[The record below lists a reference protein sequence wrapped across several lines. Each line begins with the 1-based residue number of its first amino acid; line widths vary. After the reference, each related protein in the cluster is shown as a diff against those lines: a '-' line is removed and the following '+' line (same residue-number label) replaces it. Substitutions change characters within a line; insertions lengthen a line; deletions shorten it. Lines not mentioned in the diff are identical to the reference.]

1 MILFLGLTER
11 GEKHPSSVAVGG
23 STDSM
28 TEQLTIL
35 VIDDDPGIRDYLET
49 LATRQGYG
57 VYTAADGETALAG
70 LDKTSPDLITL
81 DAVLPG
87 MDGLE
92 TLRRLKQR
100 VPDVPV
106 IMLSGHGQARMIVE
120 AMRLGATDFLRKP
133 FEVEEL
139 ELALRKA
146 LENRALEEE
155 VKSLRG
161 RVRTE
166 VDGLLMGGDNPKMR
180 EIREIIEQVAD
191 TDITVLIRGE
201 SGTGK
206 EVVARAL
213 FQLGNRRSRPFVKVN
228 CAALPSELLESE
240 LFGFEKGAFTGA
252 QKRKLGK
259 FEYAHRGT
267 IFLDE
272 ISEMAPGLQAKL
284 LQVLQ
289 DGEFSRLGGESDV
302 RVDARI
308 IAATN
313 RNLEEAVRNG
323 EFREDLY
330 YRLNVVTILIP
341 PLRDRIDAIPL
352 LVEHFLQMYNEQYK
366 KSFEKLSS
374 ETMKLLMEYHWPGNV
389 RELENMI
396 KRMVVLGSE
405 QTVLQELTQSKPLRM
420 IDADQEEL
428 DLAALGADFSNGQ
441 ELDLKA
447 ISKRA
452 SQIAEKKVIERVLGL
467 TRWNR
472 KEAAERLQ
480 ISYKALLYKMKENGL
495 SEGR

>member
-1 MILFLGLTER
+1 MADRVT
-11 GEKHPSSVAVGG
+11 V
-23 STDSM
+23 
-28 TEQLTIL
+28 L
-35 VIDDDPGIRDYLET
+35 VIDDDPSIRDYLET

-57 VYTAADGETALAG
+57 VHTATDGESALAG
-70 LDKTSPDLITL
+70 LDRTRPDLITL
-81 DAVLPG
+81 DTVLPG

-92 TLRRLKQR
+92 TLRRIKQR
-100 VPDVPV
+100 IPEVPV
-106 IMLSGHGQARMIVE
+106 IMLSGHGQARTIVE

-139 ELALRKA
+139 ELAFRKA

-155 VKSLRG
+155 VRNLRG
-161 RVRTE
+161 RVRSE
-166 VDGLLMGGDNPKMR
+166 VDGLLLGGDNPRMR
-180 EIREIIEQVAD
+180 EVREIIEQVAD
-191 TDITVLIRGE
+191 TDITVLVRGE

-213 FQLGNRRSRPFVKVN
+213 FQLGNRRNRPFVKVN

-259 FEYAHRGT
+259 FEYANQGT

-313 RNLEEAVRNG
+313 RNLEEAVQKG

-330 YRLNVVTILIP
+330 YRLNVVTIQIP
-341 PLRDRIDAIPL
+341 PLRERIDAVPL
-352 LVEHFLQMYNEQYK
+352 LVEHFLGMYTAQYK
-366 KSFEKLSS
+366 KSVEKLSTD
-374 ETMKLLMEYHWPGNV
+374 TMRVLMHYHWPGNV

-405 QTVLQELTQSKPLRM
+405 QTVLQEIGQRGLPAAPRGSE
-420 IDADQEEL
+420 DDV
-428 DLAALGADFSNGQ
+428 DLAALGADIAAGRD
-441 ELDLKA
+441 LDLKA
-447 ISKRA
+447 IAKRA
-452 SQIAEKKVIERVLGL
+452 AQIAEKKVIERVLAQ

-495 SEGR
+495 SDGR

>member
-1 MILFLGLTER
+1 MAER
-11 GEKHPSSVAVGG
+11 FRV
-23 STDSM
+23 
-28 TEQLTIL
+28 L

-49 LATRQGYG
+49 LASRQGYDVVAVG
-57 VYTAADGETALAG
+57 DGEEALST
-70 LDKTSPDLITL
+70 LDQSRPDIVTL

-92 TLRRLKQR
+92 ILRHLKQR
-100 VPDVPV
+100 LPEVPV
-106 IMLSGHGQARMIVE
+106 VMLSGHGQARTIVE
-120 AMRLGATDFLRKP
+120 AMKLGASDFLRKP
-133 FEVEEL
+133 FEAEEL
-139 ELALRKA
+139 ELAFQKA
-146 LENRALEEE
+146 LENHALKEE
-155 VKSLRG
+155 VEQLRG
-161 RVRTE
+161 RVRNE
-166 VDGLLMGGDNPKMR
+166 RSILGLFGDNPKML

-206 EVVARAL
+206 ELVARGLYAL
-213 FQLGNRRSRPFVKVN
+213 SGRRDRPFVKVN

-259 FEYAHRGT
+259 FEYANNGT

-272 ISEMAPGLQAKL
+272 ISEMHPGLQAKL

-302 RVDARI
+302 KVNTRI

-313 RNLEEAVRNG
+313 RHLEQAVREG
-323 EFREDLY
+323 SFREDLY
-330 YRLNVVTILIP
+330 YRLNVVTVNLP
-341 PLRDRIDAIPL
+341 PLRDRIDAVPL
-352 LVEHFLQMYNEQYK
+352 LVDHFLQKYNEEYR
-366 KSFEKLSS
+366 KSLSGLS
-374 ETMKLLMEYHWPGNV
+374 QSTMSVLNGYHWPGNV
-389 RELENMI
+389 RELENMV

-405 QTVLQELTQSKPLRM
+405 AAVLQEIAKQEKP
-420 IDADQEEL
+420 EEVAKGDPDFVDL
-428 DLAALGADFSNGQ
+428 DALGADFSSSDG
-441 ELDLKA
+441 LDLKA

-452 SQIAEKKVIERVLGL
+452 AQIAEKRVIELVLHQ

-480 ISYKALLYKMKENGL
+480 ISYKALLYKMKDNGL
-495 SEGR
+495 SERR

>member
-1 MILFLGLTER
+1 MMIDQTT
-11 GEKHPSSVAVGG
+11 V
-23 STDSM
+23 
-28 TEQLTIL
+28 L
-35 VIDDDPGIRDYLET
+35 VIDDDPGIREYLEA

-57 VYTAADGETALAG
+57 VHTSVDGETALEN
-70 LDKTSPDLITL
+70 LDQTRPDVITL
-81 DAVLPG
+81 DVVLPG

-92 TLRRLKQR
+92 TLRRIKQR
-100 VPDVPV
+100 APEVPV
-106 IMLSGHGQARMIVE
+106 IMLSGHGQARTIVE
-120 AMRLGATDFLRKP
+120 AMRLGASDFLRKP

-139 ELALRKA
+139 ELAFQKA

-155 VKSLRG
+155 VRSLRG

-166 VDGLLMGGDNPKMR
+166 VDGLLLGGDSPKMR
-180 EIREIIEQVAD
+180 EIREIVEQVAD

-259 FEYAHRGT
+259 FEYANQGT

-272 ISEMAPGLQAKL
+272 ISEMAPPLQAKL

-289 DGEFSRLGGESDV
+289 DGEFSRLGGEADIH
-302 RVDARI
+302 VDARI

-313 RNLEEAVRNG
+313 RNLEEAVKTG

-330 YRLNVVTILIP
+330 YRLNVVTIQIP
-341 PLRDRIDAIPL
+341 PLRDRIDAVPL
-352 LVEHFLQMYNEQYK
+352 LVEHFLRMYTEQYNRCL
-366 KSFEKLSS
+366 EKLSDG
-374 ETMKLLMEYHWPGNV
+374 TMKLLMEYAWPGNI

-405 QTVLQELTQSKPLRM
+405 QTVVQEIGQRKTPSTAK
-420 IDADQEEL
+420 ADDDEL
-428 DLAALGADFSNGQ
+428 DLAVLGADFSTGQ
-441 ELDLKA
+441 DLDLKV

-452 SQIAEKKVIERVLGL
+452 SQIAEKKVIERVLTQ

>member
-1 MILFLGLTER
+1 MSER
-11 GEKHPSSVAVGG
+11 VTV
-23 STDSM
+23 
-28 TEQLTIL
+28 L
-35 VIDDDPGIRDYLET
+35 VIDDDPGIRDFLEM

-57 VYTAADGETALAG
+57 VFTAVDGETALAE
-70 LDKTSPDLITL
+70 LDDTRPDLITL

-87 MDGLE
+87 IDGIE
-92 TLRRLKQR
+92 TLRRIKQR
-100 VPDVPV
+100 LPETPV
-106 IMLSGHGQARMIVE
+106 IMLSGHGQARTIVE
-120 AMRLGATDFLRKP
+120 AMRLGASDFLRKP

-139 ELALRKA
+139 ELAFKKA

-155 VKSLRG
+155 VISLRG

-166 VDGLLMGGDNPKMR
+166 VDGLMTGGDNPKMR
-180 EIREIIEQVAD
+180 EVQEIIEQVAD
-191 TDITVLIRGE
+191 TDITVLVRGE

-259 FEYAHRGT
+259 FEYANHGT

-289 DGEFSRLGGESDV
+289 DGEFSRLGGEMDV

-313 RNLEEAVRNG
+313 RNLEDAVNKG

-330 YRLNVVTILIP
+330 YRLNVVTIHVP
-341 PLRDRIDAIPL
+341 PLRDRIDAVPL
-352 LVEHFLQMYNEQYK
+352 LVEHFLQMYNERYK
-366 KSFEKLSS
+366 KSVEELST
-374 ETMKLLMEYHWPGNV
+374 ETMRSLMGYHWPGNV

-396 KRMVVLGSE
+396 KRMVVLGNE
-405 QTVLQELTQSKPLRM
+405 QAVLQEIDQRESIPKA
-420 IDADQEEL
+420 DADTQEF
-428 DLAALGADFSNGQ
+428 DLAVLAANFENGE

-447 ISKRA
+447 ISRRA
-452 SQIAEKKVIERVLGL
+452 SRVAEKKVIERVLGM

-472 KEAAERLQ
+472 KETAKRLQ

-495 SEGR
+495 NEGR

>member
-1 MILFLGLTER
+1 MN
-11 GEKHPSSVAVGG
+11 
-23 STDSM
+23 
-28 TEQLTIL
+28 EQFRVL
-35 VIDDDPGIRDYLET
+35 VIDDDPGIREYLQA
-49 LATRQGYG
+49 LASRQGYR
-57 VYTAADGETALAG
+57 VFAAADGEEALER
-70 LDKTSPDLITL
+70 LEETRPDIVTL
-81 DAVLPG
+81 DAILPG

-100 VPDVPV
+100 MPEVPV
-106 IMLSGHGQARMIVE
+106 VMLSGHGQARTIVE
-120 AMRLGATDFLRKP
+120 AMRLGASDFLRKP

-139 ELALRKA
+139 ELAFRKA
-146 LENRALEEE
+146 LETHALKEE
-155 VKSLRG
+155 VVTLRG
-161 RVRTE
+161 RVRSE
-166 VDGLLMGGDNPKMR
+166 VDGLLLGGDNPKMK
-180 EIREIIEQVAD
+180 EVREIIEQVAD
-191 TDITVLIRGE
+191 TDITVLIRGD

-213 FQLGNRRSRPFVKVN
+213 YQLGDRRDRPFVKVN

-259 FEYAHRGT
+259 FEYANRGT

-289 DGEFSRLGGESDV
+289 DGEFSRLGGEADV
-302 RVDARI
+302 KVDTRI

-313 RNLEEAVRNG
+313 RNLEQAVREG
-323 EFREDLY
+323 SFREDLY
-330 YRLNVVTILIP
+330 YRLNVVTILLP
-341 PLRDRIDAIPL
+341 PLRDRIDAVPL
-352 LVEHFLQMYNEQYK
+352 LTEHFLQMYNEQYRK
-366 KSFEKLSS
+366 NVKHLSP
-374 ETMKLLMEYHWPGNV
+374 EATRELMNYHWPGNV

-396 KRMVVLGSE
+396 KRMVVLGNE
-405 QTVLQELTQSKPLRM
+405 TAVLNEIQNQTAPVAQDDT
-420 IDADQEEL
+420 EEAF
-428 DLAALGADFSNGQ
+428 DLGALGADISSGEGF
-441 ELDLKA
+441 DLKA

-452 SQIAEKKVIERVLGL
+452 AQIAEKKVIERVLNQ

>member
-1 MILFLGLTER
+1 MSER
-11 GEKHPSSVAVGG
+11 VTV
-23 STDSM
+23 
-28 TEQLTIL
+28 L
-35 VIDDDPGIRDYLET
+35 VIDDDPSIRDYLHT

-57 VYTAADGETALAG
+57 VHTATDGESALAG
-70 LDKTSPDLITL
+70 LDRTRPDLITL
-81 DAVLPG
+81 DTVLPG

-92 TLRRLKQR
+92 TLRRIKQR
-100 VPDVPV
+100 IPEVPV
-106 IMLSGHGQARMIVE
+106 IMLSGHGQARTIVE

-139 ELALRKA
+139 ELAFKKA

-155 VKSLRG
+155 VKHLRG
-161 RVRTE
+161 RVRSE
-166 VDGLLMGGDNPKMR
+166 VDALLLGGDNPRMR
-180 EIREIIEQVAD
+180 EVREIIEQVAD

-213 FQLGNRRSRPFVKVN
+213 FQLGNRRNRPFVKVN

-259 FEYAHRGT
+259 FEYANQGT

-289 DGEFSRLGGESDV
+289 DGEFSRLGGEADV

-313 RNLEEAVRNG
+313 RNLEEAVAKG

-330 YRLNVVTILIP
+330 YRLNVVTIQIP
-341 PLRDRIDAIPL
+341 PLRERIDAVPL
-352 LVEHFLQMYNEQYK
+352 LVEHFLGMYNAQYH
-366 KSFEKLSS
+366 KSVEKLSTD
-374 ETMKLLMEYHWPGNV
+374 TMRVLMNYHWPGNV

-405 QTVLQELTQSKPLRM
+405 QTVLQEIGQRGLSAAAPRGT
-420 IDADQEEL
+420 DDDV
-428 DLAALGADFSNGQ
+428 DLAALGADIAAGRD
-441 ELDLKA
+441 LDLKA
-447 ISKRA
+447 IAKRA
-452 SQIAEKKVIERVLGL
+452 AQIAEKKVIERVLAQ

-495 SEGR
+495 SDDR

>member
-1 MILFLGLTER
+1 MSER
-11 GEKHPSSVAVGG
+11 FRV
-23 STDSM
+23 
-28 TEQLTIL
+28 L
-35 VIDDDPGIRDYLET
+35 VIDDDPGIREYLHT
-49 LATRQGYG
+49 VASRQGYD
-57 VYTAADGETALAG
+57 VFSAADGEGALEN
-70 LDKTSPDLITL
+70 LSESRPDIVTL

-92 TLRRLKQR
+92 TLRRLKEAL
-100 VPDVPV
+100 PHVPV
-106 IMLSGHGQARMIVE
+106 IMLSGHGQARMIVD
-120 AMRLGATDFLRKP
+120 AMRLGASDFLRKP

-139 ELALRKA
+139 ELAFSKA
-146 LENRALEEE
+146 LETHALKEE
-155 VKSLRG
+155 VVHLRG
-161 RVRTE
+161 RVRSE
-166 VDGLLMGGDNPKMR
+166 ADGLLLGGDSPKMKEVR
-180 EIREIIEQVAD
+180 ETIEQVAD

-206 EVVARAL
+206 ELVARAL
-213 FQLGNRRSRPFVKVN
+213 YQLSSRSERPFVKVN

-259 FEYAHRGT
+259 FEYANRGT

-302 RVDARI
+302 KVDTRI

-313 RNLEEAVRNG
+313 RNLEEAVRSG

-330 YRLNVVTILIP
+330 YRLNVVMVPLP
-341 PLRDRIDAIPL
+341 PLRDRIDAVPL
-352 LVEHFLQMYNEQYK
+352 LTEHFISMYGEQYGK
-366 KSFEKLSS
+366 EVRPLSQ
-374 ETMKLLMEYHWPGNV
+374 ETMNVMMAYSWPGNV

-405 QTVLQELTQSKPLRM
+405 QTVLKEIQRQDSAVAVARSP
-420 IDADQEEL
+420 EESSL
-428 DLAALGADFSNGQ
+428 DLGSLGADMSGSEGF
-441 ELDLKA
+441 DLKA

-452 SQIAEKKVIERVLGL
+452 ARVAEKKVIERVLAQ

-472 KEAAERLQ
+472 KEAAQRLQ

-495 SEGR
+495 SDGN

>member
-1 MILFLGLTER
+1 MADRVT
-11 GEKHPSSVAVGG
+11 V
-23 STDSM
+23 
-28 TEQLTIL
+28 L
-35 VIDDDPGIRDYLET
+35 VIDDDPSIRDYLET

-57 VYTAADGETALAG
+57 VHTAKDGESALAG
-70 LDKTSPDLITL
+70 LDRTRPDLITL
-81 DAVLPG
+81 DTVLPG

-92 TLRRLKQR
+92 TLRRIKQR
-100 VPDVPV
+100 IPEVPV
-106 IMLSGHGQARMIVE
+106 IMLSGHGQARTIVE

-139 ELALRKA
+139 ELAFRKA
-146 LENRALEEE
+146 LENRALVEE
-155 VKSLRG
+155 VKHLRG
-161 RVRTE
+161 RVRSE
-166 VDGLLMGGDNPKMR
+166 VDGLLLGGDNPRMR
-180 EIREIIEQVAD
+180 EVREIIEQVAD
-191 TDITVLIRGE
+191 TDITVLVRGE

-206 EVVARAL
+206 EVVARSL
-213 FQLGNRRSRPFVKVN
+213 FQLGNRRNRPFVKVN

-259 FEYAHRGT
+259 FEYANQGT

-313 RNLEEAVRNG
+313 RNLEEAVQKG

-330 YRLNVVTILIP
+330 YRLNVVTIQIP
-341 PLRDRIDAIPL
+341 PLRERIDAVPL
-352 LVEHFLQMYNEQYK
+352 LVEHFLGMYNAQYNK
-366 KSFEKLSS
+366 CVEKLSTD
-374 ETMKLLMEYHWPGNV
+374 TMRVLMHYHWPGNV

-405 QTVLQELTQSKPLRM
+405 QTVLQEIGQRGLPASPRAS
-420 IDADQEEL
+420 DDDV
-428 DLAALGADFSNGQ
+428 DLAALGADIAAGRD
-441 ELDLKA
+441 LDLKA
-447 ISKRA
+447 IAKRA
-452 SQIAEKKVIERVLGL
+452 AQIAEKKVIERVLAQ

-495 SEGR
+495 SDGR

>member
-1 MILFLGLTER
+1 
-11 GEKHPSSVAVGG
+11 
-23 STDSM
+23 
-28 TEQLTIL
+28 
-35 VIDDDPGIRDYLET
+35 
-49 LATRQGYG
+49 
-57 VYTAADGETALAG
+57 
-70 LDKTSPDLITL
+70 
-81 DAVLPG
+81 
-87 MDGLE
+87 
-92 TLRRLKQR
+92 
-100 VPDVPV
+100 
-106 IMLSGHGQARMIVE
+106 
-120 AMRLGATDFLRKP
+120 
-133 FEVEEL
+133 
-139 ELALRKA
+139 
-146 LENRALEEE
+146 
-155 VKSLRG
+155 
-161 RVRTE
+161 VRTE
-166 VDGLLMGGDNPKMR
+166 VDGLLMGGDSPKMR
-180 EIREIIEQVAD
+180 EIREIVEQVAD

-213 FQLGNRRSRPFVKVN
+213 FQLGNRCSRPFVKVN

-259 FEYAHRGT
+259 FEYANQGT

-272 ISEMAPGLQAKL
+272 ISEMAPPLQAKL

-289 DGEFSRLGGESDV
+289 DGEFSRLGGEADV

-313 RNLEEAVRNG
+313 RNLEEAVKTG

-330 YRLNVVTILIP
+330 YRLNVVTIQIP
-341 PLRDRIDAIPL
+341 PLRDRIDAVPIF
-352 LVEHFLQMYNEQYK
+352 VEHFLRMYTEQYNR
-366 KSFEKLSS
+366 SLEKLSDV
-374 ETMKLLMEYHWPGNV
+374 TMKLLMEYDWPGNV

-396 KRMVVLGSE
+396 KRIVVLGSE
-405 QTVLQELTQSKPLRM
+405 QTVVQEIGQHKAPS
-420 IDADQEEL
+420 IDTADDDEL
-428 DLAALGADFSNGQ
+428 DLAALGADFSKGQ
-441 ELDLKA
+441 DLDLKA

-452 SQIAEKKVIERVLGL
+452 AHIAEKKVIERVLTQ